1 MPWLS
6 THLWGQLICNFKS
19 RWRAAKGCWAL
30 SSPGIWLFTL
40 LNLSVG
46 ATGDR
51 GRAES
56 KGRQRDGSLS
66 QAEVIGGGLQR
77 NHHKMLWNPWCS
89 GQVWPGLQLICRL
102 QLKQKKFTGGSR
114 PLGIHYKLVHLGS
127 HFSVH
132 LAFLITVE
140 KISEGL
146 CADESRRLQ

>member
-1 MPWLS
+1 M
-6 THLWGQLICNFKS
+6 
-19 RWRAAKGCWAL
+19 
-30 SSPGIWLFTL
+30 FTL

-66 QAEVIGGGLQR
+66 QAEARGGGLQSS
-77 NHHKMLWNPWCS
+77 HHKMFLRNPWCS

-114 PLGIHYKLVHLGS
+114 PLGIQYKLVHLGS
-127 HFSVH
+127 QFSVR

-146 CADESRRLQ
+146 CADESRRLK